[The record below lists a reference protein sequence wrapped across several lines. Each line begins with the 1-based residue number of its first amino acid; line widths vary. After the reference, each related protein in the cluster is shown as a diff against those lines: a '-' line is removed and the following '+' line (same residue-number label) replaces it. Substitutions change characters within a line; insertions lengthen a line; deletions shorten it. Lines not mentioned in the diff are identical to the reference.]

1 MTLTIGYPAWIG
13 VLTRRSSTMSHPGNA
28 PAQSNTFAIV
38 SLVLGIV
45 GVFGGIFLA
54 IVGVVAGIIG
64 LVFGILARKRGGS
77 RGMVLAG
84 IILSAVAI
92 VIGIVG
98 YIITAVVLTN
108 M

>member
-1 MTLTIGYPAWIG
+1 MSNQTGGPNYPAAN
-13 VLTRRSSTMSHPGNA
+13 TPGA
-28 PAQSNTFAIV
+28 TPARNTGGLAIA

-45 GVFGGIFLA
+45 GVIGGIFLA

-64 LVFGILARKRGGS
+64 LVLGILARRGAAS
-77 RGMVLAG
+77 RGIVLGG

-98 YIITAVVLTN
+98 YIITGIVLSQS
-108 M
+108 

>member
-38 SLVLGIV
+38 SLVLGIIGTAV
-45 GVFGGIFLA
+45 GLFVP
-54 IVGVVAGIIG
+54 IVGVVAGIVG
-64 LVFGILARKRGGS
+64 LVLGISARKRGGS
-77 RGMVLAG
+77 RGMIMAG
-84 IILSAVAI
+84 IILSIVGIVVGVIGFIINAVAL
-92 VIGIVG
+92 
-98 YIITAVVLTN
+98 AN